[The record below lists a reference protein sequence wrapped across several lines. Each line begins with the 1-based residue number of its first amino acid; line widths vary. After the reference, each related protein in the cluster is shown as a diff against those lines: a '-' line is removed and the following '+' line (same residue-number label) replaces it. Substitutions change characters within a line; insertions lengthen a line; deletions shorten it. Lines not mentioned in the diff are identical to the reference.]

1 MYQVGDCQVKTDR
14 QKKNDEKKERI
25 NRLIKQEEEG
35 AIIFSRQNVFA
46 IKLNTDGYGIMYEVG
61 KQKSI
66 KKANIFQFEL
76 GERKHAKEERIAPT
90 QGLFL
95 INPFVYGKINNF
107 YYFKAGY
114 LQQQLIGGKGNK
126 NGVAVS
132 ALYGGGITLGL
143 LKPYYLKVEDPQTGI
158 ISDVKYNNNDSIFLD
173 PIAIRGSSGFTMG
186 FGEIKVK
193 PGAFV
198 KAALRF
204 DYGRFNEVVSALE
217 VGINVEVYASK
228 IPHMLQNKEKQL
240 FFNAYAAIAF
250 GKRK

>member
-1 MYQVGDCQVKTDR
+1 MISGTY
-14 QKKNDEKKERI
+14 I
-25 NRLIKQEEEG
+25 L
-35 AIIFSRQNVFA
+35 
-46 IKLNTDGYGIMYEVG
+46 
-61 KQKSI
+61 
-66 KKANIFQFEL
+66 
-76 GERKHAKEERIAPT
+76 
-90 QGLFL
+90 
-95 INPFVYGKINNF
+95 
-107 YYFKAGY
+107 
-114 LQQQLIGGKGNK
+114 
-126 NGVAVS
+126 
-132 ALYGGGITLGL
+132 
-143 LKPYYLKVEDPQTGI
+143 YLKVEDPQTGV

-217 VGINVEVYASK
+217 VGINVEVYSSK